1 MRTKEWRYTEWRK
14 FNCSVPEPMSNC
26 PTNSDALPQWDPSFL
41 WGVELYDH
49 SDDPSDTWGD
59 YENVNLANDPAH
71 ANVVKQLHAQ
81 LRSSWVLP

>member
-1 MRTKEWRYTEWRK
+1 
-14 FNCSVPEPMSNC
+14 MSNC